1 MIKHYAKMDP
11 DTNTVLTSVVGEGDN
26 DLDIRTKLEKSTGWL
41 KENWIAHPESDQ
53 EAELHIRIGST
64 YNSET
69 GKFLRPKPYTSWTL
83 KADGTDWE
91 APVANPDN
99 LPEQHW
105 DEDNQEWRPYSTE

>member
-41 KENWIAHPESDQ
+41 KENWIAHPENPQ
-53 EAELHIRIGST
+53 EAQLHIRIGST

-69 GKFLRPKPYTSWTL
+69 GKFLRPKPYPSWTL

-91 APVANPDN
+91 APVAKPDN